1 MNLDPAIVFFTLGSL
16 LVLCLGILFAFS
28 PRRFVRFGE
37 WWGSLVGLKPS
48 NVEWKQGPALNWRL
62 IGVYLICIGLLFLMF
77 LVKNFYIRSGMSSSP
92 MVTHPN
98 PPDAEGVRRST
109 GEILLLLDRVQN
121 VDPNRIFVGRN
132 LHVAESD
139 VAIGHAQPDRHCRVY
154 DIVDGRAA
162 SKGDAGI
169 WPFQLGP
176 AIAVHGQRRGRQPA
190 CTRLN
195 TALSLCGCSAASE
208 VSVRRTC
215 SRSRGTGEYRRAC

>member
-109 GEILLLLDRVQN
+109 GEILRVIFSISFGTYLVLGTNKIAQRMMQRAPFRVPSGSESPILKLLFRVVGLLFVFGGLTDLIRLLL
-121 VDPNRIFVGRN
+121 
-132 LHVAESD
+132 
-139 VAIGHAQPDRHCRVY
+139 
-154 DIVDGRAA
+154 A
-162 SKGDAGI
+162 S
-169 WPFQLGP
+169 
-176 AIAVHGQRRGRQPA
+176 
-190 CTRLN
+190 
-195 TALSLCGCSAASE
+195 
-208 VSVRRTC
+208 RT
-215 SRSRGTGEYRRAC
+215 